1 MFSLYGNHK
10 WLHLLDAITTQ
21 YNNSKHST
29 TKMKP
34 SQINSKSV
42 ENKLLN
48 TVYNHIKI
56 AGKGNFNV
64 GDVVRI
70 SKHKHVFD
78 KGYLP
83 NWTTELF
90 KIVKTQ
96 ITNPIS
102 YLLEDMS
109 GQPIK
114 GAFYEFELQR
124 SKQPDVY
131 LVEKVL
137 NRRKNQVFVK
147 WLGFDSSHNSW
158 IPKDNIV

>member
-56 AGKGNFNV
+56 A
-64 GDVVRI
+64 
-70 SKHKHVFD
+70 
-78 KGYLP
+78 
-83 NWTTELF
+83 
-90 KIVKTQ
+90 
-96 ITNPIS
+96 
-102 YLLEDMS
+102 EDIN
-109 GQPIK
+109 GQTIK

-137 NRRKNQVFVK
+137 KRRKSQVFVK